1 MRDKYFLKLRGAVA
15 EKGYNLRILAQELNI
30 SQQALN
36 EKLYGRKQFTLEE
49 MLKTCNY
56 LDATI
61 DIFFDPRLHNLKFT
75 EASRTA

>member
-1 MRDKYFLKLRGAVA
+1 MRDKYFLKLRGAVSG
-15 EKGYNLRILAQELNI
+15 KGYYLRDLAEELNI

-36 EKLYGRKQFTLEE
+36 EKLQGRKQFTLEE

-61 DIFFDPRLHNLKFT
+61 DIFFDPKLHNLKFL
-75 EASRTA
+75 ESCKSA